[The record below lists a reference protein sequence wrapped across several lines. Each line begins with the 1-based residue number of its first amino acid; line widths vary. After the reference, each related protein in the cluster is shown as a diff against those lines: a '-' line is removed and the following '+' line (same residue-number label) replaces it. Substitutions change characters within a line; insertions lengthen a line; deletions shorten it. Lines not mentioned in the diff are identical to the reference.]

1 MDEGAT
7 GRLQSRN
14 TSYIYDLGEIKSLVI
29 SYDVTISASPIPIFG
44 YKNTFCMDL
53 GVTKKYEIDFTRI
66 NPPVNKQSTT
76 SSDPLKW
83 SNKTWSE
90 RIIQELEVWQAKGDG
105 FLFSFTPNNV
115 ELFPTLENNVYISN
129 ISLNLKGGDTRKING
144 TMYLSV
150 GSLDMDMQ
158 GKPDSKAITFIAE
171 NGDVVTSNS
180 FKVAVQYGEYY
191 TIPNAP
197 EGWMKQIENAGK
209 SDYLL
214 YWVDDNGNRY
224 DKGQRVKI
232 SENTPDYFYGRWQN
246 YESTEFYTD
255 SSTTGAEP
263 YLNVR
268 TLSILLIGCGG
279 KGGAGTADYSG
290 GGGAGGGCVLLDL
303 SYGSD
308 EGDAV
313 YVTYHQSTT
322 DNSSVTVSPIPKV
335 MQSTLGSTS
344 YTWYA
349 YKGEDGEDATS
360 TSYGQGGISTQQV
373 VAPNGTTTTRRAQ
386 TGADGDSGDAG
397 GGYIGGNGTTAS
409 KCGGAG
415 GGAYGFPY
423 NDSNW
428 STIVSLMTKK
438 KIIPKGSDSL
448 VKGVAMTNPNVGGGG
463 CGGTYGVN
471 ETTVGS
477 GVYAGTNGAKGII
490 AIKVAQKY
498 E

>member
-14 TSYIYDLGEIKSLVI
+14 TSYVYDLGEIKSLVI
-29 SYDVTISASPIPIFG
+29 SYEVTISSSPIPIFG

-53 GVTKKYEIDFTRI
+53 GVMKKYEIEFTRI
-66 NPPVNKQSTT
+66 NPSVKNQSST

-90 RIIQELEVWQAKGDG
+90 RLIGELEIWQAKGDG

-129 ISLNLKGGDTRKING
+129 VSLNLKGGDSKKIQGNI
-144 TMYLSV
+144 YLTV

-158 GKPDSKAITFIAE
+158 GKPDSKALTFIAE

-191 TIPNAP
+191 TMPNAP

-224 DKGQRVKI
+224 DKGQRVKV
-232 SENTPDYFYGRWQN
+232 SESTPDYYYGRWQN
-246 YESTEFYTD
+246 YDSTEFYTS

-263 YLNVR
+263 YTNVR
-268 TLSILLIGCGG
+268 TLNILLVACGG
-279 KGGAGTADYSG
+279 KGGSGNANYSG
-290 GGGAGGGCVLLDL
+290 GGGAGGGCVLLSL
-303 SYGSD
+303 EYGSD
-308 EGDAV
+308 EGSS
-313 YVTYHQSTT
+313 VTVTQILSTT
-322 DNSSVTVSPIPKV
+322 GDSQVTVSPIPKA
-335 MQSTLGSTS
+335 MQTTLGSTS
-344 YTWYA
+344 YTWIA
-349 YKGEDGEDATS
+349 YKGEDGEDATT
-360 TSYGQGGISTQQV
+360 TSSGQGGISTQTIV
-373 VAPNGTTTTRRAQ
+373 SSNGTVTTRRGQ
-386 TGADGDSGDAG
+386 TGADGDTGKPG
-397 GGYIGGNGTTAS
+397 GGYIGGSETTAS
-409 KCGGAG
+409 RCGGAG

-423 NDSNW
+423 NDSTW
-428 STIVSLMTKK
+428 ASIVSTMDEKGYT
-438 KIIPKGSDSL
+438 PKGADSL
-448 VKGVAMTNPNVGGGG
+448 VKGIAVNYPNIGGGG

-471 ETTVGS
+471 ETSTGS
-477 GVYAGTNGAKGII
+477 GVYTGIEGAKGII
-490 AIKVAQKY
+490 AIKVARKY